1 MAKECGLAPVS
12 IAVARTLSKDFV
24 GSTLIGATRVEQM
37 DELLAASGATLPPE
51 ALAKCDA
58 IGREIRYPMGL

>member
-1 MAKECGLAPVS
+1 MAKECGLSLVTF
-12 IAVARTLSKDFV
+12 AVAWTLSKDFV

-37 DELLAASGATLPPE
+37 DELLAAAGVTLAPE

-58 IGREIRYPMGL
+58 IGRGIRYPMGL